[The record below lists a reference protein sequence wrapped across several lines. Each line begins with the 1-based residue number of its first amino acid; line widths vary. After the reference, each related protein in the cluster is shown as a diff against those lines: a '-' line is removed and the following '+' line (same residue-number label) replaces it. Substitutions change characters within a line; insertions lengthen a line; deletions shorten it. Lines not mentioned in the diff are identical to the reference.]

1 MTPAFCLAL
10 HLNGQ
15 QGEVA
20 ISPVWLKI
28 SRINKGRSM
37 KINDRV
43 TSEYLLFNTKKK
55 QGIIYTRWE
64 GSFQEGSHGHPGD
77 RYNV

>member
-1 MTPAFCLAL
+1 
-10 HLNGQ
+10 
-15 QGEVA
+15 
-20 ISPVWLKI
+20 
-28 SRINKGRSM
+28 M